1 MSNQELFFKALK
13 EIDGIAWDEYKD
25 SDGKLASI
33 QSILYQVE
41 MSLDGKSMQAEMAQ
55 EDA

>member
-33 QSILYQVE
+33 QNILFQVE
-41 MSLDGKSMQAEMAQ
+41 MSLDGKSMQAEMVQ
-55 EDA
+55 GEV